1 MNLKIWFILN
11 EGQVTGP
18 FNPEEIESKIAALSS
33 QAQNNPELQIWGR
46 GHSEWM
52 APGKWRQLLKELQPQ
67 KSDAD
72 QQQLWKIRIDGTER
86 APMKY
91 VDLITYLKSL
101 KDFSTVDLS
110 FGGSGWKEIFSFQKI
125 VDDLEISRRS
135 HPRVPIVGT
144 LACESSKGEF
154 SCRVISISEG
164 GLGINDA
171 QSLKIGERFS
181 GTLNSPNL
189 YITIN
194 STCEVVY
201 VGADGYAGV
210 RFVGLTEEFKSSI
223 IEYVNKFA
231 TA

>member
-18 FNPEEIESKIAALSS
+18 YLPEEVDSKIG
-33 QAQNNPELQIWGR
+33 NMPEAQIWGR
-46 GHSEWM
+46 GHTEWM
-52 APGKWRQLLKELQPQ
+52 SPGKWRQTLKDFTPAKADVDSQP
-67 KSDAD
+67 
-72 QQQLWKIRIDGTER
+72 LWRIRIDNSEKE
-86 APMKY
+86 PMKY
-91 VDLITYLKSL
+91 SDLVAYLKNI
-101 KDFSTVDLS
+101 KDFSSVDLN
-110 FGGSGWKEIFSFQKI
+110 FQNSGWKEIFSFQKV

-144 LACESSKGEF
+144 LVCETTKGDL

-171 QSLKIGERFS
+171 QTLQIGERFPAIL
-181 GTLNSPNL
+181 TSPNL
-189 YITIN
+189 YVTVN

-201 VGADGYAGV
+201 VGADGYAGL
-210 RFVGLTEEFKSSI
+210 RFVGLPEEFKSSI

-231 TA
+231 TV

>member
-18 FNPEEIESKIAALSS
+18 FNPEEIESKIANLSG
-33 QAQNNPELQIWGR
+33 QPQIWGR
-46 GHSEWM
+46 GHAEWM
-52 APGKWRQLLKELQPQ
+52 TPGKWRQFIKEFHPLKNETD
-67 KSDAD
+67 S
-72 QQQLWKIRIDGTER
+72 QQLWKIRIDGIEKS
-86 APMKY
+86 PMKY
-91 VDLITYLKSL
+91 SDLITLLKSI

-110 FGGSGWKEIFSFQKI
+110 FADSGWKEIFSFQKI

-144 LACESSKGEF
+144 IVCESEQGEF

-171 QSLKIGERFS
+171 QKLKIGERFN

-189 YITIN
+189 YVTIN
-194 STCEVVY
+194 SICEVVY

-231 TA
+231 TV